1 MNRPKTRNDAGECP
15 APISSHLKAMQSA
28 KIRELRHALVHAG
41 FLTLDEQ
48 AKCLG
53 LSRSTAWAVLQG
65 NHKGSGLSA
74 CLIQRMLASPA
85 LPPLAKRVILEY
97 AEKKSAGVY
106 GHNEQRLRLFR
117 AQMQNLERE

>member
-1 MNRPKTRNDAGECP
+1 
-15 APISSHLKAMQSA
+15 MQSA
-28 KIRELRHALVHAG
+28 KIRELRHALVYSG

-48 AKCLG
+48 ARCLG
-53 LSRSTAWAVLQG
+53 LSRSTAWAVLKG

-74 CLIQRMLASPA
+74 CLIKRMLASPE

-97 AEKKSAGVY
+97 AENKSAGVY

-117 AQMQNLERE
+117 AQMQNLERG